1 VTTSAPARRR
11 DVVGEPATTGQASL
25 LDLSRFDRR
34 APLLAAESE
43 ALAALGARG
52 LRRNRSVGVPR
63 RTAARWQ
70 ALARLVEPLDAARN
84 ALQHADDVRFRRAG
98 LHACAIVLDN
108 CAAIGRSWWG
118 WTAWDWARLAGASS
132 AQFRAAQPLPTETT
146 VRPFL
151 VALGY
156 LLGDFAEFQHL
167 GMFNRLHLAQL
178 VFGPAPVEAAMA
190 QVAEVTQGWGYRSQ
204 TREDGRYRL
213 PGVLAQALLINRSS
227 RLEDLSTEA
236 LARLRAHPATTARHS
251 ASLYALQR
259 AIAELGHCQPPVR
272 PGFHHAPTLAGV
284 PATWAAYLDRWHDTS
299 TLTADVRANIRVNLA
314 KAGRW
319 LAAEHP
325 EASDP
330 SRWTRA
336 TCAAWVATVD
346 RMAVGDWVQ
355 RRDHLHERVGTPI
368 APRTKAHMLMGTR
381 VFFRDLQEWEW
392 IPRRFDPTR
401 ALAVPRSVAALI
413 GTDPRVIADDVWAKL
428 LWAGLNLQAQDLPGT
443 SAGSYYPLALI
454 RALAL
459 AWLFSGL
466 RSDELSRLRVGCIRW
481 QHDGQPIP
489 GDSREVLAEQ
499 AVCLLDVP
507 VHKTGTAFTKPVD
520 PIVGQVIEAWQAE
533 RPTQPKRLDRKT
545 NEHVDLLFSI
555 RAHPVA
561 KDYINRALIPL
572 LCAKAGVPT
581 ADVRGNITS
590 HRARSTIASQ
600 LYNAK
605 EPMTL
610 FELQAW
616 LGHRSPLSTQH
627 YAKITPNT
635 LTRAYTEAGY
645 FARNLRTIEVLVDRD
660 AVASGAAAAG
670 EPWQHYDLGHGWCTY
685 SFFEQ
690 CPHRM
695 ACARC
700 DFYTPKGSTKAQL
713 LEAKDNLQR
722 MLASI
727 PLTDDERA
735 AVDDGHAA
743 LDTLLGRLTDVPTPA
758 GPTPREIGVPPTA
771 TLLPIV
777 AVNQGKQPQT
787 GQI

>member
-1 VTTSAPARRR
+1 
-11 DVVGEPATTGQASL
+11 L
-25 LDLSRFDRR
+25 LDISGFDRR
-34 APLLAAESE
+34 AGLLAWESK
-43 ALAALGARG
+43 ALSALSARE
-52 LRRNRSVGVPR
+52 LQRNRSVGIPR
-63 RTAARWQ
+63 RTALHWR
-70 ALARLVEPLDAARN
+70 ALTRLLEPLDAARTV
-84 ALQHADDVRFRRAG
+84 LHHGDDVRFRRAG
-98 LHACAIVLDN
+98 LHAVAIVLTN
-108 CAAIGRSWWG
+108 CAALGRTWWG
-118 WTAWDWARLAGASS
+118 WSSWDWARLAGTSS

-146 VRPFL
+146 VRPFV

-156 LLGDFAEFQHL
+156 LLGEFTEFQHL
-167 GMFNRLHLAQL
+167 GAFNRLHLAQL
-178 VFGPAPVEAAMA
+178 IFGTAPVETAMG
-190 QVAEVTQGWGYRSQ
+190 QVAEVTRRWGYRSQ

-213 PGVLAQALLINRSS
+213 PGILAQALLINRSPE
-227 RLEDLSTEA
+227 LAELSTDA
-236 LARLRAHPATTARHS
+236 FARLHAHPAMTGRQHTAT
-251 ASLYALQR
+251 LYALQR
-259 AIAELGHCQPPVR
+259 AVAELGYCQPPVR
-272 PGFHHAPTLAGV
+272 PGFNHAPTILAGV
-284 PATWAAYLDRWHDTS
+284 PTSWADLLQRWYDTS
-299 TLTADVRANIRVNLA
+299 TLTADVRANIRVNMA

-330 SRWTRA
+330 RQWTRA
-336 TCAAWVATVD
+336 TCAAWVAAVD

-355 RRDHLHERVGTPI
+355 RRDHLHERVGKPI
-368 APRTKAHMLMGTR
+368 LPRTKAHILMGTR
-381 VFFRDLQEWEW
+381 TFFRDLQEWEW

-401 ALAVPRSVAALI
+401 ALALPRSVAALI
-413 GTDPRVIADDVWAKL
+413 GTNPRVIADDVWAKL
-428 LWAGLNLQAQDLPGT
+428 LWAGLNLQTQDLPGT

-481 QHDGQPIP
+481 QHDGRPITA
-489 GDSREVLAEQ
+489 DSREVLAEQ

-520 PIVGQVIEAWQAE
+520 PIVGQVIEAWQAQ
-533 RPTQPKRLDRKT
+533 RPTQPKHLDRKT
-545 NEHVDLLFSI
+545 NEQVELLFSI

-561 KDYINRALIPL
+561 KDYINRTLIPV

-616 LGHRSPLSTQH
+616 LGHRSPLSTKH

-635 LTRAYTEAGY
+635 LTKAYTEAGY
-645 FARNLRTIEVLVDRD
+645 FARNVCTIEVLLDRD
-660 AVASGAAAAG
+660 AVTSGDAAQG
-670 EPWQHYDLGHGWCTY
+670 QPWQHYDLGHGWCSY

-700 DFYTPKGSTKAQL
+700 DFYTPKNSSKAQL
-713 LEAKDNLQR
+713 LEAKTNLQR
-722 MLASI
+722 MLANI
-727 PLTDDERA
+727 PLTEDERA
-735 AVDDGHAA
+735 AVDDGQAA
-743 LDTLLGRLTDVPTPA
+743 LDSLLTRLVDVPTPA
-758 GPTPREIGVPPTA
+758 GPTPRQIALPANP
-771 TLLPIV
+771 TLLPIINV
-777 AVNQGKQPQT
+777 RQGKSA
-787 GQI
+787 GR

>member
-1 VTTSAPARRR
+1 MSASAVRRGNR
-11 DVVGEPATTGQASL
+11 NLLPATLGPAPL
-25 LDLSRFDRR
+25 LDISGFDRR
-34 APLLAAESE
+34 AGLLAWESK
-43 ALAALGARG
+43 ALSALSARE
-52 LRRNRSVGVPR
+52 LQRNRSVGIPR
-63 RTAARWQ
+63 RTALHWR
-70 ALARLVEPLDAARN
+70 ALTRLLEPLDAARTV
-84 ALQHADDVRFRRAG
+84 LHHGDDVRFRRAG
-98 LHACAIVLDN
+98 LHTVAIVLAN
-108 CAAIGRSWWG
+108 CAALGRTWWG
-118 WTAWDWARLAGASS
+118 WSSWDWARLAGTSS
-132 AQFRAAQPLPTETT
+132 AQFRAAQLLPTETT
-146 VRPFL
+146 VRPFV

-156 LLGDFAEFQHL
+156 LLGEFTEFQHL
-167 GMFNRLHLAQL
+167 GAFNRLHLAQL
-178 VFGPAPVEAAMA
+178 IFGTAPVETAMG
-190 QVAEVTQGWGYRSQ
+190 QVAEVTRRWGYRSQ

-213 PGVLAQALLINRSS
+213 PGILAQALLINRSPE
-227 RLEDLSTEA
+227 LAELSTDA
-236 LARLRAHPATTARHS
+236 FARLHAHPAMTRRQHTAT
-251 ASLYALQR
+251 LYALQR
-259 AIAELGHCQPPVR
+259 AVAELGYCQPPVR
-272 PGFHHAPTLAGV
+272 PGFNHAPTVLAGV
-284 PATWAAYLDRWHDTS
+284 PTSWADLLQRWYDTS
-299 TLTADVRANIRVNLA
+299 TLTADVRANIRVNMA

-330 SRWTRA
+330 RQWTRA
-336 TCAAWVATVD
+336 TCAAWVAAVD

-355 RRDHLHERVGTPI
+355 RRDHLHERVGKPI
-368 APRTKAHMLMGTR
+368 LPRTKAHILMGTR
-381 VFFRDLQEWEW
+381 TFFRDLQEWEW

-401 ALAVPRSVAALI
+401 ALALPRSVAALI
-413 GTDPRVIADDVWAKL
+413 GTNPRVIADDVWAKL

-481 QHDGQPIP
+481 QHDGRPITA
-489 GDSREVLAEQ
+489 DSREVLAEQ

-520 PIVGQVIEAWQAE
+520 PIVGQVIEAWQAQ

-545 NEHVDLLFSI
+545 NEQVELLFSI

-561 KDYINRALIPL
+561 KDYINRTLIPV

-635 LTRAYTEAGY
+635 LTKAYTEAGY
-645 FARNLRTIEVLVDRD
+645 FARNVRTIEVLVDRD
-660 AVASGAAAAG
+660 AVTSGDAAQG
-670 EPWQHYDLGHGWCTY
+670 QPWQHYDLGHGWCSY

-700 DFYTPKGSTKAQL
+700 DFYTPKNSSKAQL
-713 LEAKDNLQR
+713 LEAKTNLQR
-722 MLASI
+722 MLANI
-727 PLTDDERA
+727 PLTEDERA
-735 AVDDGHAA
+735 AVDDGQAA
-743 LDTLLGRLTDVPTPA
+743 LDSLLTRLVDVPTPA
-758 GPTPREIGVPPTA
+758 GPTPRQIALPANP
-771 TLLPIV
+771 TLLPIINV
-777 AVNQGKQPQT
+777 RQGKSA
-787 GQI
+787 GR